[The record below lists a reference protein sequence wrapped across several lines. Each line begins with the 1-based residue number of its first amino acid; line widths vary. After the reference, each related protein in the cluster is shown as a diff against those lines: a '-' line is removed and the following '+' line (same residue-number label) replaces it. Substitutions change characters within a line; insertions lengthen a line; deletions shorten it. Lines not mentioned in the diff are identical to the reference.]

1 MGYTGPVRPAK
12 FSTGVME
19 ILTRF
24 ATSAGSTSTHL
35 NTPFKNPRNEPA
47 QEIEVTDPTHP
58 LFGRRFP
65 LLSMFAPRHSPGR
78 VLVAYRDQLVLSI
91 PLLATSIAP
100 PRPTHP
106 TKLTSQAVT
115 ELISLAEQ
123 YGVPSCPTDLT
134 TAGNACRHSSKP
146 KSSRTLQR
154 SSRR

>member
-1 MGYTGPVRPAK
+1 MDRPCA
-12 FSTGVME
+12 SGAPAIV
-19 ILTRF
+19 
-24 ATSAGSTSTHL
+24 AHDPSCQTSYQL
-35 NTPFKNPRNEPA
+35 NAPFQNPRNESI

-65 LLSMFAPRHSPGR
+65 LLSVFAPLHSPGH

-91 PLLATSIAP
+91 PLLATNVAP
-100 PRPTHP
+100 PRPTLP

-115 ELISLAEQ
+115 ELLSLAEQ
-123 YGVPSCPTDLT
+123 YGVLSCPTDLT
-134 TAGNACRHSSKP
+134 TSGNACRRSSKP